1 MSRIITVSAIQLSAG
16 AAGETTAD
24 AASPHSGAAA
34 PECGCAALPERASRA
49 PSAAAETKQHN
60 LRRIE
65 EGLTTA
71 GERGSDVAIF
81 GEYANVR
88 HLPIARDTAR
98 DLADPVPG
106 PVTDRIAQLARRY
119 SMNILAPLVG
129 LCDGKLR
136 NVTVLVARDGA
147 IVGQYYK
154 AHLPLPEAEWGFAA
168 GDDIP
173 AFDLDF
179 GRVGVMTC
187 MDIEYPEHA
196 LVLMLRGAEVIF
208 FPHVQG
214 GWGELD
220 WEIRYRARA
229 VDTGLYIVSACYGV
243 DKGEAWRP
251 GMMIGRS
258 SVIGPDGTIM
268 ADAGR
273 WAGVLTTQI
282 DLDCKRVSDF
292 HFAKLCERT
301 LAVKASRRPELYAE
315 LANPAPRDAG
325 LAEARRRGLCRDA

>member
-1 MSRIITVSAIQLSAG
+1 MSRVITVSAIQLPA
-16 AAGETTAD
+16 AQAGETT
-24 AASPHSGAAA
+24 
-34 PECGCAALPERASRA
+34 E
-49 PSAAAETKQHN
+49 ETKEHN

-65 EGLTTA
+65 EGLAVA

-81 GEYANVR
+81 GEYANAR
-88 HLPIARDTAR
+88 HLPLDKDRAREF
-98 DLADPVPG
+98 ADQVPG
-106 PVTDRIAQLARRY
+106 PVTERIAHSARRY
-119 SMNILAPLVG
+119 KMNILAPLVG
-129 LCDGKLR
+129 LCNGKLR
-136 NVTVLVARDGA
+136 NVTVLIGRDGA
-147 IVGQYYK
+147 IIGEYYK
-154 AHLPLPEAEWGFAA
+154 AHLPLPEAEWGFEA

-173 AFDLDF
+173 VFDMDF

-196 LVLMLRGAEVIF
+196 LVLMLRGAEMIF

-214 GWGELD
+214 SWGEID

-243 DKGEAWRP
+243 EKDEPWRP

-282 DLDCKRVSDF
+282 DLDRRRISDF
-292 HFAKLCERT
+292 HFARLCERT
-301 LAVKASRRPELYAE
+301 LAIKASRRPDLYGELVQCAS
-315 LANPAPRDAG
+315 RDAA
-325 LAEARRRGLCRDA
+325 LAEAAKRGATGG

>member
-1 MSRIITVSAIQLSAG
+1 MSRVITVTAIQLPA
-16 AAGETTAD
+16 AKAGET
-24 AASPHSGAAA
+24 PH
-34 PECGCAALPERASRA
+34 EIKE
-49 PSAAAETKQHN
+49 HN
-60 LRRIE
+60 LRRID
-65 EGLTTA
+65 EGLAIA

-81 GEYANVR
+81 GEYANAR
-88 HLPIARDTAR
+88 HLPLDNGRAREF
-98 DLADPVPG
+98 ADEVPG
-106 PVTDRIAQLARRY
+106 AVTERIAESARRHN
-119 SMNILAPLVG
+119 MNILAPLVG

-136 NVTVLVARDGA
+136 NVTVLIGRDGI

-154 AHLPLPEAEWGFAA
+154 AHLPLPEAEWGFEA

-173 AFDLDF
+173 VFDMDF

-196 LVLMLRGAEVIF
+196 LVLMLRGAEMIF

-214 GWGELD
+214 SWGEID

-243 DKGEAWRP
+243 EKDEPWRP

-282 DLDCKRVSDF
+282 DLDRRRISDF
-292 HFAKLCERT
+292 HFARLCERT
-301 LAVKASRRPELYAE
+301 LAIKASRRPDLYGELVQYAS
-315 LANPAPRDAG
+315 RDAA
-325 LAEARRRGLCRDA
+325 LAEAAKRGATGG